1 MNSFR
6 MAHEAGIR
14 VALGTDY
21 SNTGNTPFKHI
32 GKEFYSLTRCGY
44 TPMEAIK
51 AGTVNGAYLM
61 RKDQEIGTLEAGKLA
76 DLVIVNGNPLEDIL
90 VLADADNISTV
101 MIGGKIVKG

>member
-1 MNSFR
+1 MC
-6 MAHEAGIR
+6 IR
-14 VALGTDY
+14 DR
-21 SNTGNTPFKHI
+21 
-32 GKEFYSLTRCGY
+32 FYSLTRCGY

-51 AGTVNGAYLM
+51 AGTINGAYLM
-61 RKDQEIGTLEAGKLA
+61 RKEREIGTLEAGKLA